1 MCYFP
6 HVDLRPLDDRWLP
19 VPDVAAIL
27 GNTARDV
34 RNLIRSQHLLAC
46 RIEGLEGGRIPSAF
60 LSDRDGIVD
69 GLRGS
74 IIQLTDSGMTADQA
88 IAWLL
93 SPNDELGC
101 TPVAALH
108 AGRKHAVRRA
118 ALGEAL

>member
-1 MCYFP
+1 M
-6 HVDLRPLDDRWLP
+6 DLRPLDDRWLP

-27 GNTARDV
+27 GTSARDV

-60 LSDRDGIVD
+60 LDRDGIVD